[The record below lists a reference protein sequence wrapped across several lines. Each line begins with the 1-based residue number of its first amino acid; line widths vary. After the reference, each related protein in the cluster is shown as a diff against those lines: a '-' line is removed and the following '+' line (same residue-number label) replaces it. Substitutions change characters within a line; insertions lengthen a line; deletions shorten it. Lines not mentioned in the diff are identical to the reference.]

1 MKFSIQRFFFAAI
14 LVMSFSVPASAE
26 TTVKQEPVPEAVSD
40 AKKVKVTIEII
51 IARRRDF
58 EGFGICRVSLLGIG
72 KTMNHAT
79 GQIYVDDASR
89 NTLVLEINKSQGISR
104 EGYDKYLRN
113 GSFKMED
120 EFAIPADVLKSLEIS
135 GTKTISAGQ
144 HRIREANGVIYVYL
158 PIK

>member
-14 LVMSFSVPASAE
+14 LVMSFSIPASAE
-26 TTVKQEPVPEAVSD
+26 SEVTYEPVPEAYSD
-40 AKKVKVTIEII
+40 SKKVKVTIEIT
-51 IARRRDF
+51 IARHRDC
-58 EGFGICRVSLLGIG
+58 EGFGICKISLIG
-72 KTMNHAT
+72 VGRAMNNAT
-79 GQIYVDDASR
+79 GQLYMDEASR

-135 GTKTISAGQ
+135 GSKTISAGQ

>member
-14 LVMSFSVPASAE
+14 LVMSLAVPASAE
-26 TTVKQEPVPEAVSD
+26 TVIKHDPVPEAVSD

-51 IARRRDF
+51 IARRRDC
-58 EGFGICRVSLLGIG
+58 EGFGICRISLVGIG
-72 KTMNHAT
+72 KTMNHAS
-79 GQIYVDDASR
+79 GQIYVDESSR

-135 GTKTISAGQ
+135 GNKTISAGQ

>member
-14 LVMSFSVPASAE
+14 LVMSFTVLASAE
-26 TTVKQEPVPEAVSD
+26 SEVTYEPVPEAVSD
-40 AKKVKVTIEII
+40 AKRVKVTVEII
-51 IARRRDF
+51 IARRRDCQ
-58 EGFGICRVSLLGIG
+58 GFGICKISLVGIG
-72 KTMNHAT
+72 KIMNHAS
-79 GQIYVDDASR
+79 GQIYVDESSR

-135 GTKTISAGQ
+135 GSKTISAGQ